1 VRKQATLAAIN
12 VGVIG
17 AGYWG
22 RKVIR
27 EIQTISREEGILNLR
42 HVVDNSPTSL
52 EQCALEF
59 GPLDY
64 KVDYQNLLSD
74 PELSAVHICTPNPE
88 HFRVASDFIKAGK
101 SVLLEKPL
109 TLKSA
114 EAYQLVQL
122 ARDNKVVLCVG
133 HIHRFNNGI
142 RELKRAL
149 ATGVLG
155 TPYYMR
161 LEWTGFLPPQTQRDV
176 ITDLAPHPFDICNYL
191 TGQWP
196 VKISC
201 KGRGY
206 RTRENEEVA
215 FISCEYE
222 DGLFAQIEVSWLDRE
237 KRRTLAFVAKE
248 GIATLDCSDQKAMV
262 QHKDKTEQVPIV
274 PSNTLRE
281 EITHFADCVNRNVRS
296 EPYSNNSD
304 GMLGAH
310 VVTCLEVAKE
320 SLLQERTLQV
330 KFPLSKE
337 VVVPL

>member
-1 VRKQATLAAIN
+1 MATIK

-27 EIQTISREEGILNLR
+27 EFQTISREEGVLSLR
-42 HVVDNSPTSL
+42 YVVDNSPTSL
-52 EQCALEF
+52 EQCAHQF

-64 KVDYQNLLSD
+64 RVDYQGLLSD
-74 PELSAVHICTPNPE
+74 PELSAVHICTPNSE
-88 HFRVASDFIKAGK
+88 HFEIASDFIKAGK
-101 SVLLEKPL
+101 NVLLEKPL

-122 ARDNKVVLCVG
+122 ARDNDVVLCVG

-161 LEWTGFLPPQTQRDV
+161 LEWTGFLPPQTNRDV

-201 KGRGY
+201 RARGY
-206 RTRENEEVA
+206 RTKENEEVA

-222 DGLFAQIEVSWLDRE
+222 DGLFAHIEVSWLDRE
-237 KRRTLAFVAKE
+237 KRRSLAFVAKE
-248 GIATLDCSDQKAMV
+248 GIATLDCLGQKAMV

-281 EITHFADCVNRNVRS
+281 EITHFVDCISRNGRS

-304 GMLGAH
+304 GTLGAH

-320 SLLQERTLQV
+320 SLLQERTVQV
-330 KFPLSKE
+330 KFPLFKE
-337 VVVPL
+337 VAVPQ